1 MELTFLG
8 TGAGSTLGSKR
19 FKSGVLVSSGT
30 TKIVLDMGSGAN
42 YRLEDLNALDVQAL
56 FVTHLHVDHFSG
68 LLDHLV
74 VRKLKGLPTLKVYS
88 PPGLRSVLEAVKS
101 AGNNVSAEVE
111 EAELPKAKVG
121 DLEVYSVKACHSIY
135 AVAYVVTD
143 GRRKVLYSGDTTEP
157 CETILEEARDADLV
171 VHEASCVTGCD
182 SWGHTGVRELLDLIP
197 REKLVITHIPSWLEA
212 EIIEASV
219 GARVAHDGMRL
230 NV

>member
-1 MELTFLG
+1 
-8 TGAGSTLGSKR
+8 
-19 FKSGVLVSSGT
+19 V
-30 TKIVLDMGSGAN
+30 
-42 YRLEDLNALDVQAL
+42 
-56 FVTHLHVDHFSG
+56 
-68 LLDHLV
+68 
-74 VRKLKGLPTLKVYS
+74 
-88 PPGLRSVLEAVKS
+88 
-101 AGNNVSAEVE
+101 EVE

-143 GRRKVLYSGDTTEP
+143 GKKRILYSGDTAEP

-182 SWGHTGVRELLDLIP
+182 NWGHTGVRELLDMIP